1 MSRRPKNSRASRAN
15 RPSWLVTILIAVAA
29 LLGLGGLSVMIHY
42 DTWLRTVVVTV
53 LAVAAVVAFARTRT
67 ASRWVPTAI
76 GAVAAFMFMIWDFA
90 AREDGSHHTFPT
102 IGALRDLGAALG
114 QGIHHAEVS
123 TIPVTATPG
132 FAAIIAGSVLAL
144 FLVSEYLTV
153 SWGLT
158 ATAGILLLLAWLPA
172 AILQHQVSIT
182 LLVAAIGCWVAA
194 MVLTRAPTGRGRPN
208 TLTGAAVTAGA
219 VVAIAALVAPLGVG
233 APGWGMIPRFEAPGG
248 LDGTTRLN
256 LALDLRSSLT
266 TKSGTAVMVYATS
279 GSRPEALRLYT
290 LTDFDGNSW
299 ERDEP
304 IDESVPATDGVLW
317 PTAVD
322 DWSGRNRERLDIQVR
337 SLSESNLPLPTAPRT
352 VDVGPGW
359 SYVPSRDEVTS
370 SDKTTNGLTYSVVT
384 DLDYHDKD
392 SLIEEQGQI
401 DEGADEGLD
410 PRYLEVAPDI
420 DLDRVHTVAQNVT
433 DRADTRYAQALA
445 LQQYLRSPLDFTYD
459 TTVSPTGDDSVSE
472 FLDAR
477 SGYCVQFATTMVVLA
492 RSLGIPAR
500 LAVGFLGGTVT
511 EDETYVVRGSDAHA
525 WPELYF
531 ADQGWVR
538 FEPTPAIQTG
548 TPPIYADPT
557 QGINEPVI
565 NLPEGR
571 APENPGDISNPDLG
585 VDPGSSV
592 DTTAAPVTSWWAV
605 AGLIVVALAVA
616 AALWWRHRVRPVH
629 ALTEPERAWRILS
642 DRLAPRIGW
651 PDTLTPLEAPTHIDE
666 GLRPLRTRLSDDAQ
680 AALARVCGAVSDARY
695 GFTGDATGT
704 DHADRSLGTD
714 ARLVATEVEQA
725 IKGKPVSK

>member
-1 MSRRPKNSRASRAN
+1 MSHRTGVTRTARAT

-29 LLGLGGLSVMIHY
+29 LLGLGGLSVMIRY

-53 LAVAAVVAFARTRT
+53 LAVAAIVAFARTRT
-67 ASRWVPTAI
+67 PSKWIPTAV

-102 IGALRDLGAALG
+102 VGALRDLGTALG

-123 TIPVTATPG
+123 TIPVVATPG

-144 FLVSEYLTV
+144 FLISEYLAV

-182 LLVAAIGCWVAA
+182 LLMAAIGCWVAA
-194 MVLTRAPTGRGRPN
+194 MVLTRAPTGRGLPHSM
-208 TLTGAAVTAGA
+208 TGAVVTVGA
-219 VVAIAALVAPLGVG
+219 VVAVAALVAPLGVG
-233 APGWGMIPRFEAPGG
+233 APGWGLIPRFEAPNG

-304 IDESVPATDGVLW
+304 TDESVPATDGVLW

-322 DWSGRNRERLDIQVR
+322 DWAGRNRERLDIQVR
-337 SLSESNLPLPTAPRT
+337 SLSERNLPLPTAPRT

-370 SDKTTNGLTYSVVT
+370 DDKTTNGLTYSVVT

-392 SLIEEQGQI
+392 ALIEEQSEI
-401 DEGADEGLD
+401 DDGADAGLD
-410 PRYLEVAPDI
+410 PRYLDVAPDI
-420 DLDRVHTVAQNVT
+420 DLDRVQAVALNVT
-433 DRADTRYAQALA
+433 ERADTRYGQALA
-445 LQQYLRSPLDFTYD
+445 LQQYLRSPLDFKYD
-459 TTVSPTGDDSVSE
+459 TTVTPTGNDSVSE
-472 FLDAR
+472 FLDAK

-511 EDETYVVRGSDAHA
+511 EDETFVVRGSDAHA

-538 FEPTPAIQTG
+538 FEPTPAVQTG

-571 APENPGDISNPDLG
+571 SPENPGEIRNPD
-585 VDPGSSV
+585 PGANPTPHV
-592 DTTAAPVTSWWAV
+592 DTAAAPVISWWAV
-605 AGLIVVALAVA
+605 TGIIVAVVAMIA
-616 AALWWRHRVRPVH
+616 AIWWRRRVRPAH
-629 ALTEPERAWRILS
+629 ALTEPERAWRILA

-651 PDTLTPLEAPTHIDE
+651 PSTLTPLEVPAHIE
-666 GLRPLRTRLSDDAQ
+666 QGLRPLHARLSEDGD

-695 GFTGDATGT
+695 GFEGHATAT
-704 DHADRSLGTD
+704 DHADRSLEAD
-714 ARLVATEVEQA
+714 AHLVATEVEHA
-725 IKGKPVSK
+725 VKGKPVAR